1 MISLKK
7 IHLVGIGGAGMSG
20 IAETLLNLGYQVSGS
35 DIVKS
40 EITSRLE
47 SLGSFIDY
55 NHSARLVEDKD
66 LVVVSSAITEKN
78 PEVVKARELGIP
90 VIKRAEML
98 ANLMMLKE
106 SLAIAGSHGKT
117 TITCILAH
125 IFSHNKLD
133 PTYIIGGK
141 VESFESNAKLGKGRH
156 IFTEADESDGSFL
169 LLRPHKAIISNID
182 NDHLEAYDNNFE
194 TLKNSFREF
203 CMNVPFQGKI
213 FMNGDFRETQEIVKN
228 LPRTVISFGFEREN
242 DYLISNYKQQNQKSF
257 FSIEDTQN
265 KKTMC
270 FSTTMLGKHNV
281 LNTAAAIIYALDE
294 GLSYKNIK
302 DALETFIVVERRFQL
317 ISKNVFDKDI
327 VLIDDYGHHPS
338 EIQASISTV
347 KDSWPD
353 RELLLVFQPH
363 RYSRTKA
370 LFNDFISIL
379 SECKNLILLEIYPAS
394 EEPIKGYESED
405 LIKQIKAKNPEAMLV
420 RGIEEAYKEMQK
432 FNKDNFIFLT
442 QGAGNTSAL
451 AAKFK
456 TTVN

>member
-1 MISLKK
+1 MISLEK

-20 IAETLLNLGYQVSGS
+20 IAEILLNLGYQVSGS

-55 NHSARLVEDKD
+55 DHSARLVEDKD

-182 NDHLEAYDNNFE
+182 NDL
-194 TLKNSFREF
+194 S
-203 CMNVPFQGKI
+203 
-213 FMNGDFRETQEIVKN
+213 
-228 LPRTVISFGFEREN
+228 
-242 DYLISNYKQQNQKSF
+242 LIH
-257 FSIEDTQN
+257 I
-265 KKTMC
+265 
-270 FSTTMLGKHNV
+270 
-281 LNTAAAIIYALDE
+281 
-294 GLSYKNIK
+294 
-302 DALETFIVVERRFQL
+302 
-317 ISKNVFDKDI
+317 
-327 VLIDDYGHHPS
+327 
-338 EIQASISTV
+338 
-347 KDSWPD
+347 
-353 RELLLVFQPH
+353 
-363 RYSRTKA
+363 
-370 LFNDFISIL
+370 
-379 SECKNLILLEIYPAS
+379 
-394 EEPIKGYESED
+394 
-405 LIKQIKAKNPEAMLV
+405 
-420 RGIEEAYKEMQK
+420 
-432 FNKDNFIFLT
+432 
-442 QGAGNTSAL
+442 
-451 AAKFK
+451 
-456 TTVN
+456 